1 MNKQDVNILVLPDIH
16 GRRFWYDAINMFP
29 KDEYPNL
36 DIVFLGDY
44 VDPYE
49 SLEHITRQEAIDNFK
64 DILEYAKNDNRI
76 KLLIGNHD
84 MHYWYNAPYKS
95 RVDYKNYDK
104 IKDMF
109 LQNFTLFN
117 VAFEK
122 IVNNEKFLFT
132 HAGVTKQW
140 FDHLRFIGKTAQIMH
155 KDKLKDDQLEYCKF
169 LENFEPD
176 AIHLNKLKLN
186 FQGQANLW
194 MASYARGGDYNCGSC
209 IWEDLTEWF
218 YQGTEIGDM
227 WQIFGHSRWSK
238 DNPEEAYINKDKK
251 IACVDTAYAWVIT
264 NDAQIKKLEEIEK

>member
-1 MNKQDVNILVLPDIH
+1 MSKQDVNILILPDIH
-16 GRRFWYDAINMFP
+16 GRRFWYDAVNEFP
-29 KDEYPNL
+29 KEEYPNL

-49 SLEHITRQEAIDNFK
+49 SIEHIGRQEAIDNFK
-64 DILEYAKNDNRI
+64 DILDYANNDSRI

-84 MHYWYNAPYKS
+84 MHYWYNAQYKS

-117 VAFEK
+117 VAFDK
-122 IVNNEKFLFT
+122 TINDRYFLLT

-140 FDHLRFIGKTAQIMH
+140 YEHLRFIGKFAQTTKIN
-155 KDKLKDDQLEYCKF
+155 KISEERIEYCKF

-176 AIHLNKLKLN
+176 AEHLNKLKIN

-194 MASYARGGDYNCGSC
+194 MASYARGGDNSCGSC
-209 IWEDLTEWF
+209 IWEDLREWF
-218 YQGTEIGDM
+218 YEGVEIPDIY
-227 WQIFGHSRWSK
+227 QIFGHSRWSK
-238 DNPEEAYINKDKK
+238 DNPDEAYIDKERK
-251 IACVDTAYAWVIT
+251 FACIDTKYAWVIT
-264 NDAQIKKLEEIEK
+264 NNGELKKLSEIS

>member
-1 MNKQDVNILVLPDIH
+1 MRKQDVNILILPDIH
-16 GRRFWYDAINMFP
+16 GRRFWYDAVNEFP
-29 KDEYPNL
+29 KDKYPNL
-36 DIVFLGDY
+36 DIIFLGDY

-49 SLEHITRQEAIDNFK
+49 SLEHITRQDAIDNFK
-64 DILEYAKNDNRI
+64 DILEYANNDSRI

-95 RVDYKNYDK
+95 RVDHKNYDK

-140 FDHLRFIGKTAQIMH
+140 FEHLRFIGKNAQIIH
-155 KDKLKDDQLEYCKF
+155 KDKLKENQLEYCKF

-176 AIHLNKLKLN
+176 AKHLNKLKLN

-194 MASYARGGDYNCGSC
+194 MASYARGGDSGCGSC
-209 IWEDLTEWF
+209 IWEDLSEWL
-218 YQGTEIGDM
+218 YEGTEIGNM

-238 DNPEEAYINKDKK
+238 ENPDEAYINKEKK
-251 IACVDTAYAWVIT
+251 IACIDTKYAWVIT
-264 NDAQIKKLEEIEK
+264 NGGELKKLEEIEK